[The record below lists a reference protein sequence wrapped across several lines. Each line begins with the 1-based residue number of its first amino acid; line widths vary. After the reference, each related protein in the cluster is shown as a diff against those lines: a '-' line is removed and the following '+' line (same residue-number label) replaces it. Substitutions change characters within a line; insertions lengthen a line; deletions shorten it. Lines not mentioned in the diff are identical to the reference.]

1 MKIFTD
7 YGTPTDSSIQYIS
20 KTGDTAA
27 GKYSVYIHTP
37 PAQATYESG
46 QVIGGSGIVEDETLT
61 FTYTEEATEVVPTV
75 TAFTVHLAS
84 GDTINTIASK
94 LNSKFSTEEV
104 GLTATNNGGKLK
116 ITSADFGNDV
126 KFTVVSDKAAADQTG
141 VGNAMVINTGTD
153 VAGTINGHAAY
164 GNGRYLTGANGF
176 EEEGLKIS
184 TTTTAAG
191 GKGYIYL
198 SSGVAA
204 RLSSE
209 LNSLIN
215 ADKGTIAYRNNTYQD
230 IIDDIDDQIE
240 IKETRLE
247 NLEVSLRK
255 QFANLEVLLS
265 SLQAQMDYLS
275 TQLNGLPT
283 LYMANK

>member
-1 MKIFTD
+1 
-7 YGTPTDSSIQYIS
+7 
-20 KTGDTAA
+20 
-27 GKYSVYIHTP
+27 
-37 PAQATYESG
+37 
-46 QVIGGSGIVEDETLT
+46 
-61 FTYTEEATEVVPTV
+61 
-75 TAFTVHLAS
+75 
-84 GDTINTIASK
+84 
-94 LNSKFSTEEV
+94 LNSKFSTEEA

-116 ITSADFGNDV
+116 ITSADFGSDV

-141 VGNAMVINTGTD
+141 VGNAMVISTGTD
-153 VAGTINGHAAY
+153 VVGTINGHTAY

-191 GKGYIYL
+191 GKGHIYL

-209 LNSLIN
+209 LDSLIN
-215 ADKGTIAYRNNTYQD
+215 ADKGTIANRNNTYQD

-275 TQLNGLPT
+275 TQLNSLPT
-283 LYMANK
+283 LYMASK